1 MENHEEAD
9 ENEGCGP
16 FSFTRPSL
24 GSDGDFDDD
33 LAVPNSV
40 KLIDVD
46 GEAVA
51 IEHSDEETNGES
63 VLKSVINRFK

>member
-1 MENHEEAD
+1 MENQEEAD
-9 ENEGCGP
+9 EDEGCGP
-16 FSFTRPSL
+16 FSLTRPSL

-51 IEHSDEETNGES
+51 IEHSDEETNGECFRD
-63 VLKSVINRFK
+63 I